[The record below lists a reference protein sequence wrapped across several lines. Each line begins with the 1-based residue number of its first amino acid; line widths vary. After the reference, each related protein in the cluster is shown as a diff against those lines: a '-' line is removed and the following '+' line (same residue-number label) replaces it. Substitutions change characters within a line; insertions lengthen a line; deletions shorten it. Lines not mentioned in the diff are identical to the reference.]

1 MIGFKEP
8 SFGID
13 IPTVAILPP
22 SLKCCFFSNS
32 YDGYFSLFFF
42 RSRYFRKSSS
52 FDPKFAASWIG
63 FGHAFAAQGE
73 SEQAMAAYR
82 TSCRLFKGCHI
93 PVLHIGIEYLYTKNV
108 ALASQFIKQ
117 SKVSNK
123 QNNVAVSFTV
133 S

>member
-1 MIGFKEP
+1 LRG
-8 SFGID
+8 
-13 IPTVAILPP
+13 
-22 SLKCCFFSNS
+22 CFFSNS
-32 YDGYFSLFFF
+32 WLLSLFFF

-52 FDPKFAASWIG
+52 LDPKFAASWIG

-123 QNNVAVSFTV
+123 QQRCFFIYSSLVSYPSVEIQFLKFENTT
-133 S
+133 